1 MCDPI
6 LLSWDVSRSVYEDG
20 PNHIVD
26 LPPYVVMIKFIGL
39 YETHVD
45 MFFLYVTPSRLF
57 LKR

>member
-1 MCDPI
+1 MCDPL
-6 LLSWDVSRSVYEDG
+6 LLSWDVSRSVYEYG

-45 MFFLYVTPSRLF
+45 MFFLYVTPP
-57 LKR
+57 